1 MRDLNTKIE
10 ELEAVGGRKL
20 KSQVAAMESKMIG
33 LEDQLDVAN
42 KLVEKGRESKH
53 NCKYTS
59 SCFEVKWLVSMSIND
74 LYGSAKT
81 NV

>member
-33 LEDQLDVAN
+33 LEDQLDAAN
-42 KLVEKGRESKH
+42 KLVENGRESKH
-53 NCKYTS
+53 QLHIY
-59 SCFEVKWLVSMSIND
+59 
-74 LYGSAKT
+74 
-81 NV
+81 

>member
-33 LEDQLDVAN
+33 LEDQLDAAN
-42 KLVEKGRESKH
+42 KLVENGRESKH
-53 NCKYTS
+53 QLHIC
-59 SCFEVKWLVSMSIND
+59 
-74 LYGSAKT
+74 
-81 NV
+81 